1 MNQKL
6 KPMIY
11 VACLAAY
18 NAGHL
23 HGEWL
28 DAAREP
34 ADIHEDIRS
43 VLINSPIKSS
53 EEYAI
58 HDYEG
63 FGDIRISEYHG
74 VTEVSRLALLIEE
87 YGEAFAAYVNHIGE
101 EYATEESF
109 RDAYHGHWD
118 SELAYAEHMFDE
130 LYLYQLPENLRY
142 YIDYEAFSRDLFL
155 DGYYSVQS
163 SESGVYVFT
172 SY

>member
-87 YGEAFAAYVNHIGE
+87 YGEAFAA
-101 EYATEESF
+101 TQ
-109 RDAYHGHWD
+109 
-118 SELAYAEHMFDE
+118 
-130 LYLYQLPENLRY
+130 LY
-142 YIDYEAFSRDLFL
+142 
-155 DGYYSVQS
+155 G
-163 SESGVYVFT
+163 SG
-172 SY
+172 SK